1 MVLPTF
7 SGLDRAAAALVG
19 FPPAPGGWANVRVA
33 VSPRLHVGVQA
44 AARQLLQADGATDV
58 QAALVVS
65 ALSGGQSEIQYQL
78 EGVLDG
84 RGNLDAYGL
93 WARGP
98 AAVEAYALISARQA
112 SNGVVRTVWRAP
124 RWTGEVSATT
134 DAATLVGTVLRQ
146 VGTRWAVGGEVG
158 YSFRDES
165 PGVSV
170 GLRFASAAGT
180 SGTPAAQSAGS
191 AGARWRAGLGVPARQ
206 SVGAVS
212 EAAEL
217 AEPGAFVV
225 TAAASHMGHVVAS
238 FAKRLLQPGLA
249 AGAQYY
255 YNYYSQSSSL
265 AVGVAFGSAGF
276 CWQVCADTSK
286 VLGVSRQV
294 SERMM
299 VAVTRGAGG
308 WRGCEGH
315 SRHRQSERVA
325 VRAERRAGGGAA
337 CVRSG
342 P

>member
-1 MVLPTF
+1 MFSCICEVVVQRLEQEPESSHRAHTF
-7 SGLDRAAAALVG
+7 
-19 FPPAPGGWANVRVA
+19 
-33 VSPRLHVGVQA
+33 
-44 AARQLLQADGATDV
+44 
-58 QAALVVS
+58 
-65 ALSGGQSEIQYQL
+65 GGQSTPTHALLHLASQRGSRRWGGARRAVTAVL
-78 EGVLDG
+78 LVPRPCRRGHTGVLDG

-286 VLGVSRQV
+286 GVGVAVKGTAGTGSLSEWRYVLSAVLGAGQPVFGVGLEWGDTAAQPPHV
-294 SERMM
+294 GLCDAAG
-299 VAVTRGAGG
+299 VA
-308 WRGCEGH
+308 
-315 SRHRQSERVA
+315 
-325 VRAERRAGGGAA
+325 
-337 CVRSG
+337 
-342 P
+342 